1 MKKFILIYCLLGVC
15 WTAFT
20 QDGVNFGVKAGG
32 NATSHAGTGLLND
45 PNNNIYA
52 YHFGVFGQL
61 PLTSD
66 VLLSPEILYTKKG
79 FKRRGITFQS
89 PYIDFSLLAKI
100 NLGDSKAYCVV
111 GPYASYQLERE
122 FTYTT
127 SQKTYDFG
135 GNLEIGLKIQKHLR
149 MEAIFQTSAN
159 VWTAPRPMGE
169 GYRLTQVTLSALY
182 LIR

>member
-66 VLLSPEILYTKKG
+66 VVLSPEILYTKKG

-100 NLGDSKAYCVV
+100 NLGDSKAYCIV

-122 FTYTT
+122 FSYIT

-135 GNLEIGLKIQKHLR
+135 GNLGIGLKIQQHLR

>member
-1 MKKFILIYCLLGVC
+1 MKKFILIYCILGVC
-15 WTAFT
+15 RTAFT

-32 NATSHAGTGLLND
+32 NATSHAGSGLIND
-45 PNNNIYA
+45 PNNTIYSF
-52 YHFGVFGQL
+52 HFGVLAQL

-66 VLLSPEILYTKKG
+66 VLLSPEILYTNKG

-89 PYIDFSLLAKI
+89 PYIDFLLLSKI
-100 NLGDSKAYCVV
+100 NLGDSKAYCIV
-111 GPYASYQLERE
+111 GPYASYQLEKD
-122 FTYTT
+122 FTYIT

-135 GNLEIGLKIQKHLR
+135 GNLGFGLKIQKHLR

-169 GYRLTQVTLSALY
+169 GYRLTQVTLSAVY
-182 LIR
+182 LVR

>member
-1 MKKFILIYCLLGVC
+1 VVCL
-15 WTAFT
+15 TAFA
-20 QDGVNFGVKAGG
+20 QDGVNFGIKAGG
-32 NATSHAGTGLLND
+32 NAASHAGTGLIND
-45 PNNNIYA
+45 PNNNIYTF
-52 YHFGVFGQL
+52 HFGVFGQL

-66 VLLSPEILYTKKG
+66 VLLSPEILYTNKG

-89 PYIDFSLLAKI
+89 PYVDFSLLAKI
-100 NLGDSKAYCVV
+100 NLAIPKLIVLLV
-111 GPYASYQLERE
+111 YASYQLERNLPI
-122 FTYTT
+122 
-127 SQKTYDFG
+127 QPLKKTYDFG
-135 GNLEIGLKIQKHLR
+135 GNLGIGLKIQKHLR

>member
-1 MKKFILIYCLLGVC
+1 MKKLILIWCLLGVC

-20 QDGVNFGVKAGG
+20 QDSVNFGVKAGG
-32 NATSHAGTGLLND
+32 NAASHAGTGLVND
-45 PNNNIYA
+45 PNNNIYSF
-52 YHFGVFGQL
+52 HLGVFGQL

-66 VLLSPEILYTKKG
+66 VLLSPEILYTNKG
-79 FKRRGITFQS
+79 FKRRGIIFQS
-89 PYIDFSLLAKI
+89 PYIDFSLLSKI
-100 NLGDSKAYCVV
+100 NLGDSQAYCVI
-111 GPYASYQLERE
+111 GPYVSYQLEKE
-122 FTYTT
+122 FLYTT

-135 GNLEIGLKIQKHLR
+135 GNLGIGFRIQKHLR
-149 MEAIFQTSAN
+149 IEAIFQTSAN